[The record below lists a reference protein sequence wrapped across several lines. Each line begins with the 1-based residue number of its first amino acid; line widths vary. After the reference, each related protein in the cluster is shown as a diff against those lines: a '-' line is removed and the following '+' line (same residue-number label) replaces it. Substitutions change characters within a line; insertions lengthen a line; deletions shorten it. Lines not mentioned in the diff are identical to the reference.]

1 MLFNGGSNVNTGKGE
16 EKKGGKKNLMVK
28 VKLHGFE

>member
-1 MLFNGGSNVNTGKGE
+1 MLFNGESNVNTGKGE
-16 EKKGGKKNLMVK
+16 EKKGKNLMVK